1 MIQSGVAALE
11 KDRPFPSDC
20 ALSWIIWGALNP
32 SNQPCWTT
40 SHLLH
45 LGTLKLPSPSVMGVL
60 NITPDSFSDGGRFA
74 DIDVARR
81 HAESMLAD
89 GASII
94 DVGGESTRPGAA
106 DVSEAEELERVIP
119 VIRALRDTVDLPISI
134 DTSKA
139 VVMLEAV
146 EAGAA
151 LINDVMALQE
161 SGALQAAADLQVP
174 VCLMHMQGRPRT
186 MQKSPAYNH
195 VTDEVATFLRDR
207 TAKCIEA
214 GVARESIMIDP
225 GFGFGKSHAHNVEL
239 LANLRQLQ
247 DLGLPVLV
255 GLSRKSTLG
264 ELTGRD
270 VEDRL
275 PASISAAVIAVMNGV
290 QIVRAHDV
298 RETLDALRVA
308 SAVMDANDD

>member
-1 MIQSGVAALE
+1 
-11 KDRPFPSDC
+11 
-20 ALSWIIWGALNP
+20 
-32 SNQPCWTT
+32 
-40 SHLLH
+40 
-45 LGTLKLPSPSVMGVL
+45 MGVL
-60 NITPDSFSDGGRFA
+60 NVTPDSFFDGGRFA
-74 DIDVARR
+74 DIDGARR
-81 HAESMLAD
+81 HAESMAID

-94 DVGGESTRPGAA
+94 DIGGESTRPGAA
-106 DVSEAEELERVIP
+106 DVSVSEELERVIP
-119 VIRALRDTVDLPISI
+119 VIRALRNTVDLPICV

-139 VVMLEAV
+139 VVMREAV

-161 SGALQAAADLQVP
+161 SGALQAAADLEIP

-186 MQKSPAYNH
+186 MQENPDYDH
-195 VTDEVATFLRDR
+195 VAADVMAFLGDR
-207 TAKCIEA
+207 AAKCVEA

-225 GFGFGKSHAHNVEL
+225 GFGFGKTHAHNVEL

-247 DLGLPVLV
+247 DLELPVLV

-275 PASISAAVIAVMNGV
+275 SGSISAAVIAVMNGAQV
-290 QIVRAHDV
+290 VRAHDV
-298 RETLDALRVA
+298 RETVDALRVV
-308 SAVMDANDD
+308 SAVMEANDD

>member
-1 MIQSGVAALE
+1 MLRLARSVAPR
-11 KDRPFPSDC
+11 K
-20 ALSWIIWGALNP
+20 N
-32 SNQPCWTT
+32 T
-40 SHLLH
+40 SYLLH

-60 NITPDSFSDGGRFA
+60 NVTPDSFSDGGRFA
-74 DIDVARR
+74 DLDRARR
-81 HAESMLAD
+81 HAESMLEE

-94 DVGGESTRPGAA
+94 DIGGESTRPGAA

-119 VIRALRDTVDLPISI
+119 VIQALRDTVDLPISV

-139 VVMLEAV
+139 SVMREAV
-146 EAGAA
+146 GAGAA

-161 SGALQAAADLQVP
+161 TGSLQAAADLEIP

-186 MQKSPAYNH
+186 MQKNPVYDH
-195 VTDEVATFLRDR
+195 VTADVMAFLGDR
-207 TAKCIEA
+207 VAKCIEA

-247 DLGLPVLV
+247 DLELPVLV

-275 PASISAAVIAVMNGV
+275 SASISAAVIALMNGA

-298 RETLDALRVA
+298 RETVDALRVA